1 MKKTIVLLCV
11 ALIAFAGLFTACNKG
26 KDMNNMTSGANTTT
40 TKAAGE
46 MTTANETTSEGA
58 LESKAEEVGTTIK
71 ENLESIGEDISS
83 MV

>member
-1 MKKTIVLLCV
+1 
-11 ALIAFAGLFTACNKG
+11 
-26 KDMNNMTSGANTTT
+26 
-40 TKAAGE
+40 